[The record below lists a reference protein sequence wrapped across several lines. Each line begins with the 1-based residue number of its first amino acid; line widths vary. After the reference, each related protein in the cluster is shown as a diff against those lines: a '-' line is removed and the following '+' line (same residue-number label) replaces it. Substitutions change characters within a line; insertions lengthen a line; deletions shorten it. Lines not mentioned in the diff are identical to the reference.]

1 MDATNR
7 SLAFCGNRDRQGQ
20 DLISSAAAAPA
31 PSAAAAV
38 SVENEMPRK
47 KSSGG

>member
-1 MDATNR
+1 
-7 SLAFCGNRDRQGQ
+7 LCGNYDKQGQ

-31 PSAAAAV
+31 LSAAAAV
-38 SVENEMPRK
+38 SVENELPTK